1 MRRCHYPRPAVS
13 KRHGGDRGD
22 AVRVLR
28 WLPRLGA
35 AVAIGGALF
44 AAVHTA
50 GAAPSAAPPRT
61 GQQIWQQDCAV
72 CHAPDGTGSYRA
84 PAVNQSGTASVDFMV
99 RTGRMPIANPTDSAN
114 RAPPKYSSEEI
125 DALVAYAGTFITGP
139 TVPTVDISSGDL
151 AAGGDAYR
159 LNCASC
165 HQAAGAGGA
174 LAYGV
179 TAPPL
184 TSATPTEVVE
194 AMRTGPGRMPVFG
207 PNQLSDQDATSLARY
222 VDYLRDPNDRG
233 GAALGHL
240 GPVPEGLVAWVL
252 GFGGLVVIVRWLGTR
267 DPLGRDHH

>member
-1 MRRCHYPRPAVS
+1 MP
-13 KRHGGDRGD
+13 
-22 AVRVLR
+22 VLR

-35 AVAIGGALF
+35 AVALGGALV
-44 AAVHTA
+44 AAVTSA
-50 GAAPSAAPPRT
+50 AATPSSGAART

-72 CHAPDGTGSYRA
+72 CHAPDGAGSYRA
-84 PAVNQSGTASVDFMV
+84 PPINQSGTASVDFMV
-99 RTGRMPIANPTDSAN
+99 RTGRMPIANPNDSTN
-114 RAPPKYSSEEI
+114 RRPPKYTSAEI

-139 TVPTVDISSGDL
+139 TVPTVDIARGDL
-151 AAGGDAYR
+151 AAGGAAYR

-207 PNQLSDQDATSLARY
+207 PSQLDDQDATSVARY
-222 VDYLRDPNDRG
+222 VDYLRHPDDRG
-233 GAALGHL
+233 GASLGHL
-240 GPVPEGLVAWVL
+240 GPVPEGLVAWLL
-252 GFGGLVVIVRWLGTR
+252 GFGALLVVVRWLGTR
-267 DPLGRDHH
+267 DPLSRGH